1 MSMGNFPAFD
11 WLVKDV
17 LKIDPNQN
25 GYMGQ
30 FNWTH
35 PKTHKVMTGY
45 PLLRGSDNWWAD
57 NVGYWG
63 KMRFEFFEESEQETL
78 RYLDILGLTKNY
90 FAYYNHWVCQRFK
103 VFIPEAL
110 CKLTQ
115 PFAIKEEILQ
125 LKERDYNGFMRR
137 YRDAERWV
145 REVLTDKVL
154 SGHNND
160 KETDLVLWYFFD
172 EIQKYLEGNMDEIHH
187 RRDTPMMLW
196 KNLIRFYPDFDENFQ
211 EKLKN
216 WRFNR
221 DIDER
226 FFPDVTPEE
235 KKIWETKQAIRRA
248 ELDELLARKAKDDIS
263 VEDEFI
269 ESPV

>member
-1 MSMGNFPAFD
+1 MSMGNFPAYD

-57 NVGYWG
+57 KVGYWG

-78 RYLDILGLTKNY
+78 RYLDILGITKNY
-90 FAYYNHWVCQRFK
+90 FAYYNQWICQRFK

-110 CKLTQ
+110 CKLTE
-115 PFAIKEEILQ
+115 PYYTKDGILR
-125 LKERDYNGFMRR
+125 LKERYYDDFLRM

-145 REVLTDKVL
+145 REVLTSKVL

-160 KETDLVLWYFFD
+160 KETDLVLWYFYD
-172 EIQKYLEGNMDEIHH
+172 EIQKYLESKTDEVRY
-187 RRDTPMMLW
+187 RRDTPMMFW
-196 KNLIRFYPDFDENFQ
+196 KNLIEFYPDFDENFQ
-211 EKLKN
+211 EKLRK

-235 KKIWETKQAIRRA
+235 KTLWEAKQTKRRA
-248 ELDELLARKAKDDIS
+248 ELDKLLAQNVKDDIS

-269 ESPV
+269 EIPF